1 MKPIPKVLYEDAATN
16 VPSTPYYDALN
27 RRVDEIVAKARAVAK
42 EPEIHILV
50 AGDGALVYPNR
61 IVWLPWV
68 MGAVALY
75 LCTTAPSLKGFLCML
90 PAMYLGYDFYSGVLH
105 VALDDPKNLQ
115 GVKSYILFQGCLEFQ
130 WHHAIPY
137 DGASK
142 PFIACCA
149 DLNIIVLIL
158 MVLNCGL
165 LGYTSGTRAALTGL
179 KLFFAYFGQYCH
191 RAAHTPKSKR
201 PKWVQVL
208 QATGFMTPQAKHNG
222 HHRPPHDENFCL
234 IGKMDPA
241 VNGLIARAARTTGS
255 GSASGS
261 GCRAATW
268 PSCTGASRAWRRGSF
283 PSSFYS
289 TFTAYYDS
297 PGGRAHR
304 RRRRARERE
313 ASGAGR
319 RASARGAPGPACA
332 G

>member
-1 MKPIPKVLYEDAATN
+1 MGKGGEATPELKKGIERHPRLKPIPRVLYEDAATN

-75 LCTTAPSLKGFLCML
+75 LCTTAPSVRALLCML

-115 GVKSYILFQGCLEFQ
+115 GIKSYILFQGCLEFQ

-179 KLFFAYFGQYCH
+179 KLFFA
-191 RAAHTPKSKR
+191 
-201 PKWVQVL
+201 
-208 QATGFMTPQAKHNG
+208 
-222 HHRPPHDENFCL
+222 
-234 IGKMDPA
+234 
-241 VNGLIARAARTTGS
+241 
-255 GSASGS
+255 
-261 GCRAATW
+261 
-268 PSCTGASRAWRRGSF
+268 
-283 PSSFYS
+283 
-289 TFTAYYDS
+289 
-297 PGGRAHR
+297 
-304 RRRRARERE
+304 
-313 ASGAGR
+313 
-319 RASARGAPGPACA
+319 
-332 G
+332 

>member
-1 MKPIPKVLYEDAATN
+1 MGKGGEATPELKRERHPRLKPIPKVLYEDAATN

-75 LCTTAPSLKGFLCML
+75 LCTTAPSLKGFVCML

-149 DLNIIVLIL
+149 DLNIIV
-158 MVLNCGL
+158 
-165 LGYTSGTRAALTGL
+165 
-179 KLFFAYFGQYCH
+179 
-191 RAAHTPKSKR
+191 
-201 PKWVQVL
+201 
-208 QATGFMTPQAKHNG
+208 
-222 HHRPPHDENFCL
+222 
-234 IGKMDPA
+234 
-241 VNGLIARAARTTGS
+241 
-255 GSASGS
+255 
-261 GCRAATW
+261 
-268 PSCTGASRAWRRGSF
+268 
-283 PSSFYS
+283 
-289 TFTAYYDS
+289 
-297 PGGRAHR
+297 
-304 RRRRARERE
+304 
-313 ASGAGR
+313 
-319 RASARGAPGPACA
+319 
-332 G
+332 